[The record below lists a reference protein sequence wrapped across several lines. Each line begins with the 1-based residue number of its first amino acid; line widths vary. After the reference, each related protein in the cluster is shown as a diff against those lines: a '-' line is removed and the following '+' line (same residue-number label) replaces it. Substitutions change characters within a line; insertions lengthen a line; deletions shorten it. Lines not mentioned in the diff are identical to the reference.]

1 MRLLKLGSVGPDVRH
16 LQTLLKIT
24 VDGQYGPETAKAV
37 RKFQLNM
44 SAQVDGI
51 CGIETWQMLMT
62 VGNPNTAIDQD
73 SDMTNLLIKTEYN
86 QVIHK
91 YHLSKNE
98 YIPGPVKNEY
108 IFIHHTAG
116 NDNPFSVVDQWGSD
130 TRGQIATEFIIGGL
144 NHTTGAGDNDG
155 TVVQAFPETC
165 QGWHL
170 GPTGSGWMNRH
181 SVAVELCSMG
191 YLSNEYKTYVNT
203 KAIPDQVC
211 TLDIP
216 FKGFLN
222 YHKYSDKQIQELE
235 LLIKYIAKR
244 DNIDVRGGLVQWI
257 KKMGPSKAFDF
268 QEDAFFGKIRGL
280 LSHGNVL
287 KEKTDCYPDQRLVD
301 MLLSL

>member
-1 MRLLKLGSVGPDVRH
+1 MKLLKLGDVGPDVRH
-16 LQTLLKIT
+16 LQLLLKIEI
-24 VDGQYGPETAKAV
+24 DGKYGPDTAKAV
-37 RKFQLNM
+37 RKFQLAM

-62 VGNPNTAIDQD
+62 LGNPVTAIDQD
-73 SDMTNLLIKTEYN
+73 SDLTNLLLKTGYN

-91 YHLSKNE
+91 YHLPKNE
-98 YIPGPVKNEY
+98 FVTGPIKNEY
-108 IFIHHTAG
+108 IFLHHTAG
-116 NDNPFSVVDQWGSD
+116 GDNPYSVIDQWKSD
-130 TRGQIATEFIIGGL
+130 TRGQIATEFVIGGL
-144 NHTTGAGDNDG
+144 NHQSGIGSNDG
-155 TVVQAFPETC
+155 VVLQAFPEGN

-181 SVAVELCSMG
+181 SVGIEMCSMG
-191 YLSNEYKTYVNT
+191 YLTNEFKTYVNSFAT
-203 KAIPDQVC
+203 VNQVC

-222 YHKYSDKQIQELE
+222 FHKYSDKQIKELE

-244 DNIDVRGGLVQWI
+244 DNIDVRSGLVKWI
-257 KKMGPSKAFDF
+257 KKMGPVKAFDF
-268 QEDAFFGKIRGL
+268 QEDAYFGKERGI